1 MVSQHWVALCS
12 GRQDCLGHDI
22 IQCENSIQKQTFTIH
37 NLYYW
42 HCQCLCSFVLLV
54 GCGVVANV
62 EGHKR
67 KLCWPHTFCKERVV
81 QQKSFRCRNSL
92 SQKNSHLNMTYR
104 EGHSKGSFRSSFF
117 MLMMVVILPPTQ
129 YVVEEKLRMQMFL
142 IWRQMPNPATAYLRT
157 MGNACIRSTLLF
169 LQEDGH
175 SSRFLTYLRLF
186 FHVIAVFSLI
196 QEK

>member
-12 GRQDCLGHDI
+12 GRQDFRGHDT
-22 IQCENSIQKQTFTIH
+22 IQCENSIQKQTFTIR

-67 KLCWPHTFCKERVV
+67 KLCWPHTLCKERVV

-92 SQKNSHLNMTYR
+92 SQKTHISTWPVGR
-104 EGHSKGSFRSSFF
+104 D
-117 MLMMVVILPPTQ
+117 
-129 YVVEEKLRMQMFL
+129 
-142 IWRQMPNPATAYLRT
+142 IW
-157 MGNACIRSTLLF
+157 S
-169 LQEDGH
+169 
-175 SSRFLTYLRLF
+175 RLF
-186 FHVIAVFSLI
+186 SFKLFFYVDDGGNFAADSICGGREVADANVPNLAANAKSCNGVSQDHGQCV
-196 QEK
+196 